1 MSENSGRDDR
11 YEWQIVTA
19 DATTR
24 YTGRESPAT
33 LGNLFAMWVQHQ
45 GDISDWQNA
54 GQFGAIIV
62 EYSDLTLSQVAALL
76 GIEQDNIWSANV
88 PDGDPPWGMS
98 SPAGAD
104 LTINHK
110 KTANIT

>member
-1 MSENSGRDDR
+1 MAENSGRDDR

-24 YTGRESPAT
+24 YTGCNSSET

-54 GQFGAIIV
+54 GRFGAIIV
-62 EYSDLTLSQVAALL
+62 EYSDLTLAQVAALL
-76 GIEQDNIWSANV
+76 GIEQAKILSTDV
-88 PDGDPPWGMS
+88 PGQGSPWVISGPS
-98 SPAGAD
+98 GTD
-104 LTINHK
+104 LSIK
-110 KTANIT
+110 CKQV